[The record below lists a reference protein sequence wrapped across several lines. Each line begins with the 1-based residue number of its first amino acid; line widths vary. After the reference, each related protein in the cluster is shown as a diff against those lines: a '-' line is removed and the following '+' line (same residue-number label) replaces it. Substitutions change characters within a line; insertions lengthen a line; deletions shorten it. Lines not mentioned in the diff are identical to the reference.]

1 MNIDFNLTDNSS
13 ALIAALNTQLTAA
26 CEQIGMKATN
36 YIAALTPVGTPESTQ
51 IEGYVGGRLR
61 NSMTYRVTNIT
72 HGRTITVGSAV
83 FYAPYVEFG
92 TGIYASNGAGRRSP
106 WAYRDKNGKLHWTR
120 GIKPVHMIKRGIEE
134 HVGEYNAILENA
146 LRF

>member
-1 MNIDFNLTDNSS
+1 MSIDFTLTDNSS

-26 CEQIGMKATN
+26 CEQIGMKATS

-72 HGRTITVGSAV
+72 HGRTITVGTNV
-83 FYAPYVEFG
+83 EYGRYVELG
-92 TGIYASNGAGRRSP
+92 TGIYASNGNGRKSP
-106 WAYRDKNGKLHWTR
+106 WVWIDKNGKGHWTR
-120 GIKPVHMIKRGIEE
+120 GIKPVHMIKRGIED
-134 HVGEYNAILENA
+134 HMSEYKDILRQQ
-146 LRF
+146 LTF